1 MPLIIDGH
9 NLVGKLSTIDL
20 ADPDD
25 EEQLMRLL
33 VRYLLQESKRGIVF
47 FDRGAPGSKKEL
59 AFGRLTVRFSSPPQ
73 TADDAI
79 LNYLRQISPQA
90 RNFTVVSSDRQL
102 LSAARRIG
110 ARSMPSE
117 EFAILLSNKE
127 LDGPISEKPDQT
139 LSPEDI
145 DDWEQMFSSR
155 NSDK

>member
-25 EEQLMRLL
+25 EEQLIRLL
-33 VRYLLQESKRGIVF
+33 VRYLLQEGKRGIVF
-47 FDRGAPGSKKEL
+47 FDRGAPGAMKEL

-90 RNFTVVSSDRQL
+90 QNYTVVSSDGQL
-102 LSAARRIG
+102 LSAARRVG

-117 EFAILLSNKE
+117 EFAILLLNKE

-145 DDWEQMFSSR
+145 DDWEQLFSSS